1 MKKYFLMLLL
11 PLLLIINPVRAEINI
26 PDRPENGIYD
36 VSHHLSQSTLDK
48 VKEFNDL
55 HGSEFDIY
63 ITDTLYEDSIS
74 DVTSMTANYW
84 QVGSK
89 SYTGRGFLLVIATED
104 KKIKLK
110 SSVSASYYL
119 DESQEVRIVQNSI
132 SSLKSGDYDN
142 AVISIINDVD
152 VTIKKAD
159 QDRKIEREEHES
171 SKVYD
176 NDDKYAWTLQDTIIF
191 VTLIAKILGQM
202 TLRYW
207 PGTLTIVLI
216 VWLSI
221 KANKIRFKKI
231 KEKQENTDSAITET
245 KEKVFSDYEES
256 KESSHF
262 DSPFE

>member
-1 MKKYFLMLLL
+1 M
-11 PLLLIINPVRAEINI
+11 
-26 PDRPENGIYD
+26 
-36 VSHHLSQSTLDK
+36 
-48 VKEFNDL
+48 
-55 HGSEFDIY
+55 
-63 ITDTLYEDSIS
+63 
-74 DVTSMTANYW
+74 
-84 QVGSK
+84 
-89 SYTGRGFLLVIATED
+89 
-104 KKIKLK
+104 
-110 SSVSASYYL
+110 SASYYL

-152 VTIKKAD
+152 ATIKKVD

-202 TLRYW
+202 ALHYW

-231 KEKQENTDSAITET
+231 KEKQENTNSAITET

>member
-1 MKKYFLMLLL
+1 MKKYLLMLLL
-11 PLLLIINPVRAEINI
+11 PMLLIISPVRAEINI
-26 PDRPENGIYD
+26 PDRPDNGIYD
-36 VSHHLSQSTLDK
+36 ISHHLSQSTLDK
-48 VKEFNDL
+48 VKEFNDN

-89 SYTGRGFLLVIATED
+89 SYTGSGFLLVIATED

-119 DESQEVRIVQNSI
+119 DEAQEVRIVQNSL
-132 SSLKSGDYDN
+132 SSLKSGDYDS

-152 VTIKKAD
+152 ATIKKVD

-176 NDDKYAWTLQDTIIF
+176 NDDKYAWKFRDTVELI
-191 VTLIAKILGQM
+191 VLIAKLLGLM
-202 TLRYW
+202 AIYYW
-207 PGTLTIVLI
+207 PATLTIVLI
-216 VWLSI
+216 FWLSV
-221 KANKIRFKKI
+221 KANKIIFKKI